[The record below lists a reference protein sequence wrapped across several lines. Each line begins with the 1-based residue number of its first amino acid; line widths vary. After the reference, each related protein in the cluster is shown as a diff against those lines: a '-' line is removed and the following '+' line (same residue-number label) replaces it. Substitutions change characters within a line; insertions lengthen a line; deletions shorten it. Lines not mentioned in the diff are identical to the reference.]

1 MMIHVQTVKKS
12 DVMKQ
17 SNHER
22 TYGILGRSLS
32 MSLDLPQVKT
42 EVFEVKICDFPI
54 LLSRRPVSNS
64 GSTSLRK
71 ALILVA
77 RLLRDIGPS
86 LQLLGPIAWHRD
98 GVSDEMSETQHLC
111 RFFHFFAFFRYQYMC
126 GQLHHFQETE
136 LGKFVDYFK
145 SIV

>member
-1 MMIHVQTVKKS
+1 
-12 DVMKQ
+12 
-17 SNHER
+17 
-22 TYGILGRSLS
+22 

-42 EVFEVKICDFPI
+42 EVFEVKTCDFPN

-111 RFFHFFAFFRYQYMC
+111 RFFHFFLPFLDISTCADSCTISKKRN
-126 GQLHHFQETE
+126 
-136 LGKFVDYFK
+136 
-145 SIV
+145 